1 MRIEITDTG
10 YLWVGSGLDE
20 SELYGLRVYS
30 LYEDSYISLDLAKW
44 NNGIACRVYSP
55 PSVLSIRA
63 LYGLFADALFTHATR
78 ADFDNMI
85 VTAAYED
92 CTAKITWQQ
101 NGD

>member
-1 MRIEITDTG
+1 MRIEITNTSC
-10 YLWVGSGLDE
+10 LWAGSGLDE

-30 LYEDSYISLDLAKW
+30 LYEDGFVSLDLAKW

-63 LYGLFADALFTHATR
+63 LYGLFADALYTRATR

-85 VTAAYED
+85 VIAAYGD
-92 CTAKITWQQ
+92 CTAKITW
-101 NGD
+101 

>member
-1 MRIEITDTG
+1 MRIEITDSG
-10 YLWVGSGLDE
+10 CLWDGSGLE
-20 SELYGLRVYS
+20 ETALGGLRVYS

-85 VTAAYED
+85 VTAAYDD
-92 CTAKITWQQ
+92 CTAKITW
-101 NGD
+101 